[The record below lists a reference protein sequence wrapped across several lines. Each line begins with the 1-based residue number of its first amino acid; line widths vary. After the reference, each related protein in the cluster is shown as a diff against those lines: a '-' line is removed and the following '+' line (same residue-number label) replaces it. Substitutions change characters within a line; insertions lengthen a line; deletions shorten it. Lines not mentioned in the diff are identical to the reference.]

1 MEDTYSKYG
10 VEYIMWCMGL
20 YAEDL
25 AKLKED
31 DPDKHAD
38 VLRVRAMIGKSLRD
52 AMRSQSQEGLRS
64 FLLIPVIFRRAY
76 ECVRVA
82 RALNSTP
89 SPRETVH
96 KPIDYVTIRTLIQQ
110 FR

>member
-31 DPDKHAD
+31 DPDKHTD

-52 AMRSQSQEGLRS
+52 AMRS
-64 FLLIPVIFRRAY
+64 
-76 ECVRVA
+76 
-82 RALNSTP
+82 
-89 SPRETVH
+89 
-96 KPIDYVTIRTLIQQ
+96 
-110 FR
+110 